1 MAPRLTKVFR
11 RKNVPDQKKNT
22 SFPDVA
28 ILALKNLIWA
38 TATAQKD
45 YDHKRDPMSKDLSLL
60 RSLLPSF
67 LSQIKQLALSL
78 YIVDFPEEPVPT
90 SLSRLLSSLQ
100 STMVQT
106 TASVISFAL
115 LPEQLELDTVDG
127 HCGHLKQ
134 FRCSRLQDYLE
145 DLRYTNLEFFDAC
158 WELLET
164 PVPESNP
171 TSSSNKNPETGTVV
185 ISDWKKE
192 MMKRSY
198 RSADLLDR
206 MIWQC
211 NQSDLGLLQ
220 PFWQAA
226 VSELD
231 EALFLFHELLVQPA
245 IKKPANLPS
254 IRLVNLA
261 LPILKLTRVFFNK
274 LLKSATTEFMIT
286 ATSGINS
293 WELSIQVDITQT
305 LARYIRDDLLLYLW
319 RANGE
324 ELIEAVEA
332 VNIRGAVEDIRH
344 EFFNSLDRWRALVVP
359 VPSEGNDRSSNQINF
374 EDCFLLLENQFILA
388 TDRFFDLF
396 STFDTIRSRELGF

>member
-1 MAPRLTKVFR
+1 MAPVET
-11 RKNVPDQKKNT
+11 N
-22 SFPDVA
+22 DVA

-60 RSLLPSF
+60 RSPTA
-67 LSQIKQLALSL
+67 I
-78 YIVDFPEEPVPT
+78 FP
-90 SLSRLLSSLQ
+90 

-226 VSELD
+226 
-231 EALFLFHELLVQPA
+231 
-245 IKKPANLPS
+245 
-254 IRLVNLA
+254 
-261 LPILKLTRVFFNK
+261 

-396 STFDTIRSRELGF
+396 LHSTQSDLES